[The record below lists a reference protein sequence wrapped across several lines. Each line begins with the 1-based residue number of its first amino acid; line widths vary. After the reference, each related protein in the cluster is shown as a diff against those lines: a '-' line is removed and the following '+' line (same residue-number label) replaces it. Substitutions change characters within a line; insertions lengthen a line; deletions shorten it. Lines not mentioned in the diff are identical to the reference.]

1 MLEKNDRR
9 KIIFFTSNFSLF
21 KNVYAAYGQK
31 LPGREP
37 FAISNKESQFPD
49 YNRLEINGAKPVS
62 VRLCRTEKR
71 EKERILEK
79 RGSQER
85 LPLDDGY
92 EDTGGRGGSARI

>member
-1 MLEKNDRR
+1 M
-9 KIIFFTSNFSLF
+9 FTPR
-21 KNVYAAYGQK
+21 GQK

-62 VRLCRTEKR
+62 VRLCRMEKR

-92 EDTGGRGGSARI
+92 EDTGGGEGGQRSYLNYGKRKE

>member
-1 MLEKNDRR
+1 M
-9 KIIFFTSNFSLF
+9 FTPR
-21 KNVYAAYGQK
+21 GQK

-92 EDTGGRGGSARI
+92 EDTGGGGQRSYLNYGKRKE